1 MELVFDGGVNVWFN
15 IITLG
20 CIASLLCYTLWNYVL
35 NRLGT
40 VRATNVIYFNP
51 VVTMIASWAVLDE
64 EITWMALLGAAMVLL
79 GMYSAE
85 KYKKVG

>member
-1 MELVFDGGVNVWFN
+1 
-15 IITLG
+15 
-20 CIASLLCYTLWNYVL
+20 
-35 NRLGT
+35 
-40 VRATNVIYFNP
+40 
-51 VVTMIASWAVLDE
+51 MIASWAVLDE